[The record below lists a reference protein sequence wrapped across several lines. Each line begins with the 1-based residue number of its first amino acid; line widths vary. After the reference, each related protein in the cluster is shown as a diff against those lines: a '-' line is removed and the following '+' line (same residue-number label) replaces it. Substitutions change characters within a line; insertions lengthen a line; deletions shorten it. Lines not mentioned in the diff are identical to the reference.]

1 MAVEAV
7 SNQEEADNSAVG
19 RERYTGGV
27 DGMEVE
33 ERKYKHRGGG
43 ILLALEATRI
53 LMHKSEP
60 GEMILVDDR
69 NRLNETTRLEILWTV
84 SHHWTEKERFA
95 FNWYKH

>member
-1 MAVEAV
+1 
-7 SNQEEADNSAVG
+7 
-19 RERYTGGV
+19 
-27 DGMEVE
+27 
-33 ERKYKHRGGG
+33 
-43 ILLALEATRI
+43 
-53 LMHKSEP
+53 MHKSDP

>member
-43 ILLALEATRI
+43 YPVGNGS
-53 LMHKSEP
+53 HK
-60 GEMILVDDR
+60 DTD
-69 NRLNETTRLEILWTV
+69 
-84 SHHWTEKERFA
+84 A
-95 FNWYKH
+95 